1 MPFKGNIQIQMDLY
15 KMYQKNIIY
24 KRKIS
29 EAEKARKIG
38 DTTGLQVILGIAWF
52 VFLFYLIV
60 T

>member
-1 MPFKGNIQIQMDLY
+1 MDLY

-24 KRKIS
+24 KRNIS

-38 DTTGLQVILGIAWF
+38 DTTGLQVILGIVWF